1 MTEMDKLENYLKD
14 HGFQY
19 ERNKNIGQFLDEL
32 EITIGVRDQII
43 VYDNEKRDWDA
54 ICQPGSYGYE
64 QGLLEV
70 MGDRVVRPSDGD
82 SVCGY
87 LTAQDVIDRLEG
99 KDEE

>member
-19 ERNKNIGQFLDEL
+19 ERIIDEGISRG
-32 EITIGVRDQII
+32 EITIGCRNQII
-43 VYDNEKRDWDA
+43 VYRNKKRDWDDWDA

-70 MGDRVVRPSDGD
+70 MGSRVVRPSDGD

-87 LTAQDVIDRLEG
+87 LTAQQVIDRLEV
-99 KDEE
+99 EE

>member
-19 ERNKNIGQFLDEL
+19 ERIIDEGISYG
-32 EITIGVRDQII
+32 EITIGCRNQII
-43 VYDNEKRDWDA
+43 VYRDKNRDWDA

-64 QGLLEV
+64 HGLLEV
-70 MGDRVVRPSDGD
+70 MGSRVVRPSDGD

-87 LTAQDVIDRLEG
+87 LTAQQVIDRLEV
-99 KDEE
+99 KT